1 MGQKVMSPIL
11 LDTCALIWLVQ
22 DEPIAQMSM
31 QALRETNKR
40 GGDVFLSP
48 ISAWEVGLL
57 VSRGRLQL
65 LMSPQSWFARACAA
79 PSVRLAEMPPDL
91 LIASSFLPGKPPRD
105 PADRIIAATA
115 RDLGATLMTR
125 DKVLLD
131 YGKQGHVN
139 VLRC

>member
-1 MGQKVMSPIL
+1 MSPIL

-22 DEPIAQMSM
+22 DEQLAPSSVDE
-31 QALRETNKR
+31 LRTAHER
-40 GGDVFLSP
+40 GTYVFLSP

-57 VSRGRLQL
+57 VSRGRLRL
-65 LMSPQSWFARACAA
+65 LMSPQSWFSHASEA
-79 PSVRLAEMPPDL
+79 PGVKLAGMSPDL

>member
-1 MGQKVMSPIL
+1 MQPLL
-11 LDTCALIWLVQ
+11 LDTCAIIWFA
-22 DEPIAQMSM
+22 EGE
-31 QALRETNKR
+31 ALAGEAVEQLKAIHEA
-40 GGDVFLSP
+40 GGVAYVSP
-48 ISAWEVGLL
+48 ISAWEIGQLT
-57 VSRGRLQL
+57 SRGRLQFVITPQRWLARL
-65 LMSPQSWFARACAA
+65 LDQSGM
-79 PSVRLAEMPPDL
+79 RLAGMSPDL

>member
-1 MGQKVMSPIL
+1 MPPIL

-22 DEPIAQMSM
+22 DEPLSPPSV
-31 QALRETNKR
+31 QALRDLNEQ
-40 GGDVFLSP
+40 GGLLFLSP
-48 ISAWEVGLL
+48 ISAWEIGLL
-57 VSRGRLQL
+57 VARGRLQL
-65 LMSPQSWFARACAA
+65 QMSAQSWFAKASEA
-79 PSVRLAEMPPDL
+79 PGVKLAGMLPDV

-115 RDLGATLMTR
+115 RELGARLVTR

-139 VLRC
+139 VLKC